1 MRPHISPFTFGKD
14 DKGGK
19 PIEILL
25 TSMVSPHLHRTLLV
39 EGFPTVQH
47 FPMLF
52 RVWVEVDD
60 HDHLFVLPI
69 GLQ

>member
-1 MRPHISPFTFGKD
+1 MRAHISPFTFGKD
-14 DKGGK
+14 DK
-19 PIEILL
+19 EILL
-25 TSMVSPHLHRTLLV
+25 TSMVILHLHRTLLI

-52 RVWVEVDD
+52 RVWVLVDD
-60 HDHLFVLPI
+60 HDHLFILSI